1 MKYSIPEDV
10 ARRLAHRAVEIAQVI
25 GPRKTG
31 KGLNS
36 LIPVYQKGQI
46 GIQVPDETAYMYDL
60 DQGVEAHAMVDL
72 AGRVIP
78 VRNPDGTIAFRRA
91 GANKI
96 GKIPVI
102 TRLSSNGKLKGDTP
116 EWYYPQKQGLNFL
129 NKAIQMS
136 VDEWKRTSRKEDIIN
151 MFMKTEARSEIEQ
164 IIHGR
169 SSN

>member
-25 GPRKTG
+25 GPRKSG

-91 GANKI
+91 SANKI
-96 GKIPVI
+96 GTVPII
-102 TRLSSNGKLKGDTP
+102 TRLSSNGKLKDDTP
-116 EWYYPQKQGLNFL
+116 EWYYPQKQGLGFL

-136 VDEWKRTSRKEDIIN
+136 VDEWKRTAKDEDILS
-151 MFMKTEARSEIEQ
+151 MFMKTSAKEELQ
-164 IIHGR
+164 KIIYGK
-169 SSN
+169 NII

>member
-25 GPRKTG
+25 GPRKSG

-91 GANKI
+91 SANKI
-96 GKIPVI
+96 GTVPII
-102 TRLSSNGKLKGDTP
+102 TRLSSNGKLKDDTP
-116 EWYYPQKQGLNFL
+116 EWYYPQKQGLGFL

-136 VDEWKRTSRKEDIIN
+136 VDEWKRTTRKEDIIS
-151 MFMKTEARSEIEQ
+151 MFMKTEARNELEQ

>member
-10 ARRLAHRAVEIAQVI
+10 ARRLAHRAVEIAQAI
-25 GPRKTG
+25 GPRKSG

-91 GANKI
+91 SANKI
-96 GKIPVI
+96 GTVPII
-102 TRLSSNGKLKGDTP
+102 TRLSSNGKLKDDTP
-116 EWYYPQKQGLNFL
+116 EWYYPQKQGLGFL

-136 VDEWKRTSRKEDIIN
+136 VDEWKRTAKDEDILS
-151 MFMKTEARSEIEQ
+151 MFMKTSAKEELQ
-164 IIHGR
+164 KIIYGK
-169 SSN
+169 NII